1 MKKSILS
8 LFSIFK
14 TLRQTD
20 TIKKTDIL
28 WNTKPL
34 KENSVLL
41 WDLENIPFHR
51 LDDIKRVVK
60 YTPDELYIITKQ
72 KLGKTLLKNIHQEGF
87 KTLTSH
93 KTISDDKIIAMMR
106 LFKNRKNM
114 ILVSSDSDFARE
126 ANQYLKKHKLQWIVV
141 ENVKKAVVIKANLAN
156 TNLTLSVIESKKSK
170 KSYVQNN
177 VSNAKIKNKYNFLVY
192 YQYYRGKIR
201 ERLNRIKNL
210 FSSIQLQ
217 QKNLQEQSALSKVET
232 VQKEEIKSVYR
243 QNYKGRKVVCGKL
256 YFYESKIKLT
266 LQKKLLHKYD
276 IPNFKHSIEF
286 KNMSEVKRLIHF
298 NQNKNEYYLNKFER
312 VEDTFL

>member
-1 MKKSILS
+1 MKKLILS

-28 WNTKPL
+28 WNAKPF

-106 LFKNRKNM
+106 LFKNRKDM

-141 ENVKKAVVIKANLAN
+141 ENVKKAVVMKANLAN

-170 KSYVQNN
+170 KSHVQNN
-177 VSNAKIKNKYNFLVY
+177 ASNAKIKNKYNFLVY
-192 YQYYRGKIR
+192 YQYYRGKVR

-256 YFYESKIKLT
+256 CFYESKIKLT
-266 LQKKLLHKYD
+266 LQKKLLRKYD

-298 NQNKNEYYLNKFER
+298 NQNKNEYYLNKFKR
-312 VEDTFL
+312 LEDTFL